1 MSLTQTAY
9 AQLSGLSVTN
19 TFNQVTVDIRGNET
33 RTFGNDTQRTTQV
46 PSCSNPQIERY
57 AFGQLVETVDT
68 ACVTM
73 PTMPKET
80 SCQSPMPSAPL
91 RPTVM
96 T

>member
-1 MSLTQTAY
+1 MKHSLDEVFLAYTPISEAYVSLTQTAY

-57 AFGQLVETVDT
+57 PF
-68 ACVTM
+68 
-73 PTMPKET
+73 
-80 SCQSPMPSAPL
+80 
-91 RPTVM
+91 
-96 T
+96 